1 MKRTF
6 ATQGTS
12 LIALFVLLV
21 GLFFTAN
28 TAGAQ
33 TLQLTSGTP
42 SNITWKPATE
52 VMTIAKT
59 QVEYW
64 HQQAPSG
71 GPGTPAY
78 NNQVRHAAYYKAI
91 FASLE
96 RGETVGSAIQ
106 VSLTAA
112 AMLGGEQEF
121 AFTSRSST
129 TKVRNSSPAIIAIDL
144 MPVVLK
150 VLSSSPVLK

>member
-21 GLFFTAN
+21 GLFLTAN

-33 TLQLTSGTP
+33 TLQLTGGAP

-64 HQQAPSG
+64 HQQGPN
-71 GPGTPAY
+71 GPGTAAY

-96 RGETVGSAIQ
+96 RGETVGTAIQ
-106 VSLTAA
+106 SSLTAA

-121 AFTSRSST
+121 AFTSRS
-129 TKVRNSSPAIIAIDL
+129 VLAAIREEAIQL
-144 MPVVLK
+144 FQ
-150 VLSSSPVLK
+150 